1 MFTYAII
8 FVSLLFD
15 LSEIIKIFKNMNLFS
30 TDFDPQLIYEQL
42 FNCQTEKDID
52 KVIDENIEIFRNENW
67 KPLGGNLSNY
77 GVVKNQQS
85 NPIAALIEKITNSI
99 DAILTRK
106 CYEMGINPESDEAP
120 KSMEEAIELFF
131 PDFKSWDLST
141 FRKKQ
146 AESIQI
152 LADGPRMDTSLT
164 IFDDGEGQH
173 PKDFENTFLSL
184 LRGNKNK
191 IRFVQ
196 GKYNMGGSG
205 SIIFCGKKRYQLI
218 GSKKHTNDG
227 DFGFTLIREHPIDEA
242 GLMKQKETWYEYFIY
257 EGQIPSFEIEK
268 LNLKLYNRKFETGTI
283 IKLYSYDLPAG
294 SRSVISRDLNQSI
307 NEYLFKPALP
317 ILTVDRKERYPD
329 DRNLERD
336 LYGLKRRLE
345 LDNKKYIEDYFSE
358 DYTDALFGKTK
369 VTCYVFKNK
378 IEGKTVKE
386 TKESI
391 QREFFKTNMSVIFSL
406 NGQVHGYYTA
416 EFITRTLKMNLLK
429 SHLLI
434 HVDCTPMDY
443 SFRKEL
449 FMASRDRL
457 KDGTE
462 TRELRNYLGKKLGA
476 SGGRLAEIVKRRKDS
491 IAVEGSDTS
500 EILKSFTKNLPIKSE
515 LLKLLN
521 QTFKLDLEK
530 DNQKNKGKKKEG
542 KKKTEEV
549 SFNPQRFPT
558 KFKIKAKNDG
568 EKEVAK
574 IPMGGEKTIRFE
586 TDVEN
591 HYFDRIEE
599 PGDLEIALLN
609 IKQNDNKGGDKPGK
623 PDKIEDVFNVTKSS
637 PKDGTIKIS
646 LNPKDEVTVGDALQ
660 MKVTLTNPAGF
671 DYDEIFWVKISEK
684 EKKKEDIPKKTEEPD
699 LLGLPEYILAYKDKK
714 ENYVNWEEV
723 EEATGDTMDF
733 QTVMYPM
740 VSGDNLERIYIN
752 MDSTVLKN
760 FKSKY
765 RNANP
770 EQLALADRK
779 YISSV
784 YFHTLFLY
792 SITKNRKYRIYQQK
806 ENDNENEVELGSYL
820 KDIFES
826 YYSEFILN
834 FGGAEELMAGLG
846 D

>member
-1 MFTYAII
+1 
-8 FVSLLFD
+8 
-15 LSEIIKIFKNMNLFS
+15 MNLFAQE
-30 TDFDPQLIYEQL
+30 FEPELIFKQL
-42 FNCQTEKDID
+42 FRSHTEEEID
-52 KVIDENIEIFRNENW
+52 KIINEHPSIFSNENW
-67 KPLGGNLSNY
+67 KPLGENMSNY

-106 CYEMGINPESDEAP
+106 CYEVGIDPETDEAP
-120 KSMEEAIELFF
+120 KSMEKAIERFF
-131 PDFKSWDLST
+131 PESNNWDLPT

-146 AESIQI
+146 AERIQI
-152 LADGPRMDTSLT
+152 LADGPRMNTSLT
-164 IFDDGEGQH
+164 VFDDGEGQH
-173 PKDFENTFLSL
+173 PEDFENTFLSL

-191 IRFVQ
+191 IKFVQ

-205 SIIFCGKKRYQLI
+205 SIVFCGKKRYQLI
-218 GSKKHTNDG
+218 GSKRFTNDG

-242 GLMKQKETWYEYFIY
+242 GLIKQKETWYEYFIY
-257 EGQIPSFEIEK
+257 ENKIPSFPIDK
-268 LNLKLYNRKFETGTI
+268 IDLKLHNRLFETGTI

-307 NEYLFKPALP
+307 NEYLFEPALP
-317 ILTVDRKERYPD
+317 ILTVDRKERYPE
-329 DRNLERD
+329 DRNLERE

-345 LDNKKYIEDYFSE
+345 QDENKYIDDFFSE
-358 DYTDALFGKTK
+358 TYTDDLFGHTR
-369 VTCYVFKNK
+369 VTSYVFKNK

-386 TKESI
+386 TKETI
-391 QREFFKTNMSVIFSL
+391 QREFFKNNMSVIFSL
-406 NGQVHGYYTA
+406 NGQVHGYYSS
-416 EFITRTLKMNLLK
+416 EFITRSLKMNLLK
-429 SHLLI
+429 NHLLI
-434 HVDCTPMDY
+434 HVDCTTMDY
-443 SFRKEL
+443 NFRKEL

-462 TRELRNYLGKKLGA
+462 TRELRNYLAKKLGA
-476 SGGRLAEIVKRRKDS
+476 PGGRLAEIVKKRKDS
-491 IAVEGSDTS
+491 IAVEGGDTS
-500 EILKSFTKNLPIKSE
+500 EILKSFTKNLPINSD

-521 QTFKLDLEK
+521 QTFKLDLKK
-530 DNQKNKGKKKEG
+530 DKSKNQEG
-542 KKKTEEV
+542 KKETKNKKEQAP
-549 SFNPQRFPT
+549 FNPQRFPS
-558 KFKIKAKNDG
+558 KFKIKGKNDG
-568 EKEVAK
+568 DKEVAK
-574 IPMGGEKTIRFE
+574 IPLSGERTIRFE

-591 HYFDRIEE
+591 HYFDRVEE
-599 PGDLEIALLN
+599 PGDMEIALLK
-609 IKQNDNKGGDKPGK
+609 IKSNEQKGGDQPGK

-646 LNPKDEVTVGDALQ
+646 LNPKETVNVGDAIQ
-660 MKVTLTNPAGF
+660 MKVTLKNPGGF
-671 DYDEIFWVKISEK
+671 DFDEIFWVKIA
-684 EKKKEDIPKKTEEPD
+684 KKEQRKEDKPKKTEEPD
-699 LLGLPEYILAYKDKK
+699 LLGLPEYILAYQDKK
-714 ENYVNWEEV
+714 ENFVTWAEV
-723 EEATGDTMDF
+723 EDATGDSMEF
-733 QTVMYPM
+733 HTVMYPM

-752 MDSTVLKN
+752 MDSSVLKS

-765 RNANP
+765 RNANE

-792 SITKNRKYRIYQQK
+792 SITKNRKYRIYQQR
-806 ENDNENEVELGSYL
+806 ENNDENEVELGSYL